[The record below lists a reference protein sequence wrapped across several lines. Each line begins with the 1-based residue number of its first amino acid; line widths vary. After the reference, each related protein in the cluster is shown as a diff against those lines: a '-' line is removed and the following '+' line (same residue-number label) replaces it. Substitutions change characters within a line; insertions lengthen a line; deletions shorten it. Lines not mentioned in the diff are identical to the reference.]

1 MDEAVCQAGWQSP
14 TDMKLVLG
22 MFAVAAFAAEGTKV
36 WSSADLMKR
45 LSTAKTDSHKITG
58 TSLESFNGYRLSV
71 FKREA
76 NGLPELHQK
85 VDDVFV
91 VESGEA
97 ILVTGGTITGAK
109 SAAPNEVRGQS
120 IQGGTK
126 RKLATGDFVRIPA
139 NVPHQFL
146 VDEGKQITYAVMKVD
161 AR

>member
-1 MDEAVCQAGWQSP
+1 MAEAVCQPGLPLP

-22 MFAVAAFAAEGTKV
+22 LFTVAAFAADGTKV

-58 TSLESFNGYRLSV
+58 APLDASSGYRLSV

-97 ILVTGGTITGAK
+97 ILITGGTITGPK
-109 SAAPNEVRGQS
+109 TTAPNEVRGQS

-126 RKLATGDFVRIPA
+126 RKVATGDFVRIPA